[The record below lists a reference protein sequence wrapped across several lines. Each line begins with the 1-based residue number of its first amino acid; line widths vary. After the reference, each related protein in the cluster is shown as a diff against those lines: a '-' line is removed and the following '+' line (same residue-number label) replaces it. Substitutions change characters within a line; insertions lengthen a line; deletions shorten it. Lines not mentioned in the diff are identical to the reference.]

1 MLAAQFKSLQSV
13 VPKHVTA
20 ERLARVGLFAI
31 NRDKKLLECSPA
43 SIVEAIMR
51 AAQLG
56 FEVNDGTGRAW
67 MVPRFSKRHGM
78 QATYMTGAAG
88 YAELLHRS
96 GQVKMVYSHA
106 VFEGDQFSYK
116 LGLHKDLEHVPR
128 GNKNPAQLTH
138 AYGVIH
144 LLNGGYDFV
153 VLTREDIERARAKS
167 SSPNNGPWMT
177 DYEAMACKT
186 ALIRVAK
193 YAPKSAE
200 VVQAL
205 TFDHEADSIVDAD
218 VVVTQV
224 ATLDALTEQLEGRT
238 NEDKDVTA

>member
-1 MLAAQFKSLQSV
+1 MLATQFRAMQSV

-31 NRDKKLLECSPA
+31 NRDRKLLECTPA
-43 SIVEAIMR
+43 SLVECIMR

-67 MVPRFSKRHGM
+67 MVPRFSKKHGM

-106 VFEGDQFSYK
+106 VFEGDDFKYS
-116 LGLHKDLEHVPR
+116 LGLRKDLHHVPS

-138 AYGVIH
+138 AYGVVH
-144 LLNGGYDFV
+144 LMNGGYDFS
-153 VLTREDIERARAKS
+153 VLNREDIERARAKS
-167 SSPNNGPWMT
+167 SSPNAGPWIS

-186 ALIRVAK
+186 AIIRVAK

-205 TFDHEADSIVDAD
+205 AYEHEADLTEEAGG
-218 VVVTQV
+218 V
-224 ATLDALTEQLEGRT
+224 AQHVASLDALTFRLESR
-238 NEDKDVTA
+238 KDDGDGTP